1 MAMKITRLPQ
11 TIRNFS
17 RLYVI
22 LRVLSK
28 HGFGD
33 VVARIGLE
41 GTWERVKRR
50 ATFGRWGRAEIR
62 HYRTEERIRMAFEEL
77 GSTFIKFGQI
87 LATRPD
93 LVPMSLIHELRKLQ
107 DNVPPFDPAVAKR
120 TVEEEIRAKVEDV
133 FAEFDEKP
141 LAAASIAQVHRA
153 RLKNGDEVVVKVQRP
168 GLRGLIDAD
177 LDLLHVLAE
186 VLEEQLPEM
195 KQWMPVKIIEE
206 FDKSIH
212 KEIDF
217 GREAHNIRKFAKNF
231 AGDPAVYVPRVYDDL
246 STSRILTMEF
256 IHGIKMNS
264 DEIFKRKDL
273 DRELIAKN
281 GIRFTLTQT
290 FVHGFFHADPHPGNI
305 FIMPGNVICL
315 IDFGMMGR
323 LDQERI
329 DDLLGF
335 LVSVLTQNPER
346 MIRQFQKQGLVDET
360 VDTRAMQSEISD
372 LMDRYLGMEIMKIDV
387 AIYIQ
392 QLFEIIT
399 RYKIV
404 MPADLLLMGKSLA
417 TIDGIARD
425 IYPELDPLS
434 AIRPYILQ
442 IYFRRLADPEFYT
455 RDTLR
460 AVEEGIYFLQKL
472 PKDLRIITAKLR
484 EGEFKVR
491 MVPDGASWDRYIREH
506 NRSANRLAAAVL
518 IVGLLGVSSYLV
530 AHAREA
536 AYAALAGA
544 EAGVPTATAI
554 ALPAVGGGV
563 LEWLGIAGFLAA
575 GMFGVGFLYGLL
587 RSGGQ

>member
-1 MAMKITRLPQ
+1 MALRITRLPQ
-11 TIRNFS
+11 TIRNFK
-17 RLYVI
+17 RLRQI
-22 LRVLSK
+22 LTVLAK

-33 VVARIGLE
+33 IVARVGLE
-41 GTWERVKRR
+41 GKWEAIKRTI
-50 ATFGRWGRAEIR
+50 TFGRYGLAEVQ
-62 HYRTEERIRMAFEEL
+62 HFRTEERIRMAFEEL
-77 GSTFIKFGQI
+77 GSTFVKFGQI

-107 DNVPPFDPAVAKR
+107 DRVPPFDPVVAKR
-120 TVEEEIRAKVEDV
+120 TVEEELGARIEDV
-133 FAEFDEKP
+133 FAEFDETP
-141 LAAASIAQVHRA
+141 IAAASIAQVHRA

-168 GLRGLIDAD
+168 GLRFLIDTD

-186 VLEEQLPEM
+186 LIEENLPEL
-195 KQWMPVKIIEE
+195 KRWQPVAIVEE

-217 GREAHNIRKFAKNF
+217 GREAHNIKKFARNF
-231 AGDPAVYVPRVYDDL
+231 AGDPMVYAPRVYDDL
-246 STSRILTMEF
+246 STSRVLTMEF

-264 DEIFKRKDL
+264 EEIFKRPDL

-305 FIMPGNVICL
+305 FIMPGNIICL
-315 IDFGMMGR
+315 IDFGMMGT

-360 VDTRAMQSEISD
+360 IDTRALRADIAD

-387 AIYIQ
+387 AMYIQ

-404 MPADLLLMGKSLA
+404 LPADLLLMGKSLA

-455 RDTLR
+455 RETMRTL
-460 AVEEGIYFLQKL
+460 EEALFFLQRL
-472 PKDLRIITAKLR
+472 PRDLRLITHKLR
-484 EGEFKVR
+484 EGNFQLKL
-491 MVPDGASWDRYIREH
+491 VPDGLGWDRYLRDR
-506 NRSANRLAAAVL
+506 NRSANRLAVSIL
-518 IVGLLGVSSYLV
+518 IVGLFAISTYLITYTQSI
-530 AHAREA
+530 HA
-536 AYAALAGA
+536 AGA
-544 EAGVPTATAI
+544 ELGASGTA
-554 ALPAVGGGV
+554 LF
-563 LEWLGIAGFLAA
+563 WLGALGFVVAS
-575 GMFGVGFLYGLL
+575 MFGAGFLYGFW

>member
-1 MAMKITRLPQ
+1 MKITRLPQ

-22 LRVLSK
+22 MRVLSK

-33 VVARIGLE
+33 IVSRLRLDSGLE
-41 GTWERVKRR
+41 RLKRTV
-50 ATFGRWGRAEIR
+50 TFGRFGRAEIQR
-62 HYRTEERIRMAFEEL
+62 YRIEERIRMAFEEL

-107 DNVPPFDPAVAKR
+107 DRVPPFDPAVAKR
-120 TVEEEIRAKVEDV
+120 TIEEEIGAGVEEV

-168 GLRGLIDAD
+168 NLRQLIDTD

-186 VLEEQLPEM
+186 MIEENLPDM
-195 KQWMPVKIIEE
+195 RRWQPVAIVEE
-206 FDKSIH
+206 FDRSIH

-217 GREAHNIRKFAKNF
+217 GREAHNIKKFAKNF
-231 AGDPAVYVPRVYDDL
+231 AGDPTVYVPRVYDDL

-264 DEIFKRKDL
+264 EEIFQRTDL

-335 LVSVLTQNPER
+335 LVAVLTQNPER

-360 VDTRAMQSEISD
+360 INTRQLQTEIAD

-387 AIYIQ
+387 AQYIQ
-392 QLFEIIT
+392 ELFDIIT
-399 RYKIV
+399 RHRIIL
-404 MPADLLLMGKSLA
+404 PADLLLMGKSLA
-417 TIDGIARD
+417 TIDGVARD
-425 IYPELDPLS
+425 IYPELDPIT

-455 RDTLR
+455 RDTVR
-460 AVEEGIYFLQKL
+460 AIEEGVFFLQRL
-472 PKDLRIITAKLR
+472 PRDLRILSTKLR
-484 EGEFKVR
+484 QGDFQVR
-491 MVPDGASWDRYIREH
+491 FAPDGPQWEKYLRNQ
-506 NRSANRLAAAVL
+506 NRSTNRLSAAVL
-518 IVGLLGVSSYLV
+518 IVGLSAVASYLV
-530 AHAREA
+530 VNAHAMTVVAEGPSGH
-536 AYAALAGA
+536 AL
-544 EAGVPTATAI
+544 
-554 ALPAVGGGV
+554 L
-563 LEWLGIAGFLAA
+563 WLGIVGFVTAA
-575 GMFGVGFLYGLL
+575 VLGVGFLYGLL

>member
-1 MAMKITRLPQ
+1 MSESSGILARMKVTRLPQ
-11 TIRNFS
+11 TVRNAA
-17 RLYVI
+17 RLWVI
-22 LRVLSK
+22 LRVLTK
-28 HGFGD
+28 HGFGEI
-33 VVARIGLE
+33 VSQLQLVELPQ
-41 GTWERVKRR
+41 RVMSRV
-50 ATFGRWGRAEIR
+50 TFGRYGKKQAQHLRWQ
-62 HYRTEERIRMAFEEL
+62 ERVRLVFEEL

-107 DNVPPFDPAVAKR
+107 DRVPPFDPAQAKK
-120 TVEEEIRAKVEDV
+120 TVEEEIGAPVGEV
-133 FAEFDEKP
+133 FAEFEEKP

-168 GLRGLIDAD
+168 GLRALIDTD

-186 VLEEQLPEM
+186 LVEERIPDARRWQ
-195 KQWMPVKIIEE
+195 PVKIVEE

-217 GREAHNIRKFAKNF
+217 GREAHNIKKFAKNF
-231 AGDPAVYVPRVYDDL
+231 AGDPSVYAPRVYDDL
-246 STSRILTMEF
+246 STARILTMEF

-264 DEIFKRKDL
+264 DEIFKRQDL

-335 LVSVLTQNPER
+335 LVAVLTQNPER

-387 AIYIQ
+387 ALYIQ
-392 QLFEIIT
+392 ELFDIIT
-399 RYKIV
+399 RFKIV
-404 MPADLLLMGKSLA
+404 LPADLLLMGKSLA
-417 TIDGIARD
+417 TIDGVARD

-455 RDTLR
+455 RETMR
-460 AVEEGIYFLQKL
+460 ALEEGVYFLQKL
-472 PKDLRIITAKLR
+472 PKDLRIIMAKLR
-484 EGEFKVR
+484 EGEFRVR
-491 MVPDGASWDRYIREH
+491 MMPDGPSWDRYLRDQ

-518 IVGLLGVSSYLV
+518 MVGLIGAASYLCTH
-530 AHAREA
+530 AHMA
-536 AYAALAGA
+536 ATQRGADTLLA
-544 EAGVPTATAI
+544 
-554 ALPAVGGGV
+554 
-563 LEWLGIAGFLAA
+563 LGIAGFVTAA
-575 GMFGVGFLYGLL
+575 LFGIGFLYGLL